1 MFVLHDGVDIS
12 SGSSSAICIRTR
24 FCPRSLNCICWNPS
38 QITGRV
44 KLTRKIPPI
53 NSKGTNIIDLEV
65 KLMRSATCKQQQKL
79 NFSVRKW
86 QCTKQPF
93 IKVVRMA
100 HNITAC
106 LPCIKVA
113 ASILVRGALIVS
125 YCVVMNTFEPRW
137 EVAIGWTSINFSIGP
152 KEVPV
157 IWVCWQRLRP
167 RTPGSNPPKQAQKW
181 YILTFK
187 LCTTN

>member
-1 MFVLHDGVDIS
+1 MHAKNQLQVENNVSTQWPGLIIKGVSIMSKRVLSKMATRISQRVEMFVLHDGVDIS

-93 IKVVRMA
+93 IKVVRMT

-125 YCVVMNTFEPRW
+125 YCVVMNTFEPR
-137 EVAIGWTSINFSIGP
+137 
-152 KEVPV
+152 
-157 IWVCWQRLRP
+157 
-167 RTPGSNPPKQAQKW
+167 
-181 YILTFK
+181 
-187 LCTTN
+187 